1 LSALSAELSC
11 LENLKYLN
19 ALNQSTDEQKLIDAL
34 NQIGLQGYEDEY
46 CGKLSAGQKRRV
58 ILAGLFVSNTF

>member
-1 LSALSAELSC
+1 VNCALFLCAKS
-11 LENLKYLN
+11 
-19 ALNQSTDEQKLIDAL
+19 L

-58 ILAGLFVSNTF
+58 ILAGLFVSNAKVWLLDEPFIGASNAQNIT